1 MYGGRAY
8 LHFYLHMCYCLV
20 LTGWCL
26 KAKNGDDFQLSRSY
40 VLSLFA
46 VIVVSHS
53 FDPMDCSMPGS
64 SFDPA

>member
-1 MYGGRAY
+1 M
-8 LHFYLHMCYCLV
+8 HFNPHMCYCLV

-26 KAKNGDDFQLSRSY
+26 KAKSGDDFQLSRSY
-40 VLSLFA
+40 VLSLFT

-53 FDPMDCSMPGS
+53 SDPMDCSMPAS